1 MTRPPLAPLGAARH
15 GPGASLAPVI
25 ADALV
30 TQAPLAVALYDAA
43 GRVAFGNPAYERH
56 FGLRLADVPADYSL
70 FTDPQLAAAGLDPLL
85 RRAYA
90 GEPVVLPPVRYDAAR
105 AAQGPGRVVW
115 TQGHCYPVRDEAGA
129 VTHLA
134 ILHVDVTAWASAE
147 ASLVEAAGVLE
158 LRNAQLQEQALELEL
173 SNQQLH
179 DQTGELEAAN
189 DALRRAAAELT
200 RRTEEVARAR
210 DAVELE
216 RARLSRVVSQLPAA
230 VAMLEGRELRFRAA
244 SAAYHQI
251 VGGRELLGRPIR
263 EALPELSG
271 GEGGADF
278 FALLERV
285 FDSGE
290 PVVGTSEPARWDDD
304 GDGVPEDHVVDL
316 VYAPLRAPGPDGA
329 ATGPVEGV
337 TVLVLDVSARAT
349 AEAALRESE
358 ARFRNMADAAPVMLW
373 VTDLR
378 GHCTFLNQH
387 WLDFTGQTLAEG
399 LGLGW
404 VRAVHPDDAAAAERA
419 FLEATATQAPF
430 RVDYRL
436 RRHDGVYRWALDAA
450 APRHGPDGAF
460 LGFVGSVIDID
471 ERTQLLASERAA
483 RAEAEAARAVSETAD
498 RAKSEFLATMSH
510 ELRTPLNAIQGHAQ
524 LIAMGLHGPVTEAQA
539 TALARID
546 RAQRHLLGIV
556 NDVLNYARL
565 GSGRVEYDLR
575 PVLVADVIADVLPMM
590 EPQLA
595 AKGLR
600 VEVDLPERGP
610 SGLTGR
616 PPVPVVVDRE
626 KLGQIFLN
634 LLSNA
639 VKFTAPGGR
648 ITIDLAADGGASR
661 SHASFRVA
669 DTGIGI
675 APEKLESV
683 FEPFVQVRT
692 DYARET
698 GGTGLGL
705 AISRDLAR
713 GMGGDL
719 TAESTPGVGSTFT
732 VRLPVA

>member
-1 MTRPPLAPLGAARH
+1 MTHPTRLPSAAPRPDAPLTPPAL
-15 GPGASLAPVI
+15 PPTI

-30 TQAPLAVALYDAA
+30 AQAPLAVALYDAA

-56 FGLRLADVPADYSL
+56 FGIRLADVPPDYSL
-70 FTDPQLAAAGLDPLL
+70 FADPQLAAAGLLPLI

-90 GEPVVLPPVRYDAAR
+90 GDAVVLPPVRYDAAR
-105 AAQGPGRVVW
+105 ATDGAGRTVW
-115 TQGHCYPVRDEAGA
+115 TQGHCYPVRGAAGD
-129 VTHLA
+129 VTHVA
-134 ILHVDVTAWASAE
+134 ILQVDVTTWASAE
-147 ASLVEAAGVLE
+147 AALHDVTGSLEA
-158 LRNAQLQEQALELEL
+158 RNAQLQAQTAELER
-173 SNQQLH
+173 
-179 DQTGELEAAN
+179 AN
-189 DALRRAAAELT
+189 DALG
-200 RRTEEVARAR
+200 
-210 DAVELE
+210 
-216 RARLSRVVSQLPAA
+216 RVVAQLPAA
-230 VAMLEGRELRFRAA
+230 VAVLEGRELRFRAA
-244 SAAYHQI
+244 SAVYRQI

-278 FALLERV
+278 FALMERV

-290 PVVGTSEPARWDDD
+290 AVVGTTERARWDAD
-304 GDGVPEDHVVDL
+304 GDGVLEDHVVDL
-316 VYAPLRAPGPDGA
+316 VYAPLRATAPDGT

-337 TVLVLDVSARAT
+337 TVLVVDVSERAD

-373 VTDLR
+373 VTDPT
-378 GHCTFLNQH
+378 GGCTFLNRQ
-387 WLDFTGQTLAEG
+387 WLEFTGQTLEEG

-404 VRAVHPDDAAAAERA
+404 TRAVHPDDAGHAERT
-419 FLEATATQAPF
+419 FLEATAARGPF
-430 RVDYRL
+430 RLDYRL
-436 RRHDGVYRWALDAA
+436 RRRDGSYRWALDTA
-450 APRHGPDGAF
+450 APRRAPDGTF
-460 LGFVGSVIDID
+460 LGYVGSVVDID

-483 RAEAEAARAVSETAD
+483 RAEAEAARAVAEAAD

-510 ELRTPLNAIQGHAQ
+510 ELRTPLNAIQGHAA
-524 LIAMGLHGPVTEAQA
+524 LIAMGLHGPVSDEQA
-539 TALARID
+539 RALARID
-546 RAQRHLLGIV
+546 RAQRHLLGLV

-565 GSGRVEYDLR
+565 GSGRVEYDVR
-575 PVLVADVIADVLPMM
+575 PTLVADVIDDVLPMV

-595 AKGLR
+595 AKQLR
-600 VEVDLPERGP
+600 VEVHLPESGP
-610 SGLTGR
+610 AGPTGR
-616 PPVPVVVDRE
+616 RPVPVLADRE

-648 ITIDLAADGGASR
+648 VTIDLAADGGASP

-675 APEKLESV
+675 APEKLELV

-692 DYARET
+692 DYTRET

-713 GMGGDL
+713 GMGGEL
-719 TAESTPGVGSTFT
+719 TVESAPGVGSTFT